1 MRDREQEKKIIANAT
16 AGPWRIES
24 KDIGDADFIWI
35 GSEIYA
41 GDYLVATTDKED
53 YIGPHDTINND
64 AEFIAAARTGWPEDL
79 AWREKAEKV
88 LQKLEWASDDGEHCP
103 CCGKYKGNWHPNGQ
117 GHAADCELASLIG
130 EGKQ

>member
-41 GDYLVATTDKED
+41 GDYLVANTDKED

-79 AWREKAEKV
+79 AWRERAEK
-88 LQKLEWASDDGEHCP
+88 LFKKLAWAGGDDEYCQYKFCP
-103 CCGKYKGNWHPNGQ
+103 CCRRWNQ
-117 GHAADCELASLIG
+117 SGHADDCELAALIG